1 MKHSYLII
9 DYDVMVRKVSDSHV
23 YWEPSLLSSLSRI
36 AGYGLYTPVIR
47 IAETSSP
54 PEQILTYCT
63 DILAGEKI
71 FIERTIAQ
79 ISELESESI
88 NRESSLLITRSPSC
102 EALRCI
108 EFTSWD
114 ELLPLLIPVPELPP
128 RRARVERTTKE
139 TSISVSVNLDG
150 TGRASV
156 DTGIPF
162 FDHMLDQIA
171 RHGRIDLDVVC
182 EGDIHV
188 DEHHSVEDTAICLGE
203 AVLRAL
209 GDKRGIARYGDA
221 RVPMDDVT
229 GSCVLDFSNRPYLL
243 FDVSFN
249 RDMVGTFPTEMV
261 EHFFKSF
268 SDESRANIHLS
279 VSEGNTHHQVESL
292 FKAFARA
299 LKQAVFRYPGNTE
312 LPTTKGML

>member
-9 DYDVMVRKVSDSHV
+9 DLDVIIGEVTESRV
-23 YWEPSLLSSLSRI
+23 YWKPSLFSSLSRI
-36 AGYGLYTPVIR
+36 VSYGLFTPVIR
-47 IAETSSP
+47 VSEGSVMT
-54 PEQILTYCT
+54 EQLITYCI
-63 DILAGEKI
+63 DVLAGEKI
-71 FIERTIAQ
+71 FIDRVITRTR
-79 ISELESESI
+79 ELERDEIHSESSCI
-88 NRESSLLITRSPSC
+88 VTESPSS
-102 EALRCI
+102 EDFRRI
-108 EFTSWD
+108 EFTSW
-114 ELLPLLIPVPELPP
+114 EEILPLLIPVPEPLV
-128 RRARVERTTKE
+128 RRANVKRTTKE

-182 EGDIHV
+182 EGDTLV

-203 AVLRAL
+203 AVLKAL
-209 GDKRGIARYGDA
+209 GDKRGITRYGDA
-221 RVPMDDVT
+221 RIPMDDVT

-268 SDESRANIHLS
+268 SDESRSNIHLS
-279 VSEGNTHHQVESL
+279 VSAGNTHHQVESL

-299 LKQAVFRYPGNTE
+299 LKQAVFRYPGNTD